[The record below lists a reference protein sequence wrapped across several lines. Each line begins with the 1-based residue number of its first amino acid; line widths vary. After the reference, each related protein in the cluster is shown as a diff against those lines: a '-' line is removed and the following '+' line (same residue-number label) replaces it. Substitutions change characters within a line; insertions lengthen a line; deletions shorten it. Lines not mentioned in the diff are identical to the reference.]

1 MFIVN
6 QPVKIFDLSEE
17 SYNGKLG
24 IIKSIEH
31 VRQHTYYLV
40 DIQNRL
46 VPCTDDELMED

>member
-1 MFIVN
+1 MFTIN
-6 QPVKIFDLSEE
+6 QPVKIFDHSEE

-24 IIKSIEH
+24 TIKSIER